1 MRHGKTINHLGRMAP
16 HRDALLQN
24 LAVSLIMHKR
34 INTTVAKAKAL
45 KRFVEPIITRSK
57 DDSMHNRRTAFAYL
71 QDKHAVKELFASVG
85 DKVASR
91 PGGYTRIIR
100 TGFRLGDAAEMC
112 MIELVDFN
120 ELMLAETQTRKTK
133 TRRSRAGKRSSGTGA
148 SVDATVDQVTLAAAA
163 LATNVVDTH
172 AVDVTDIEADA
183 QADSIA
189 TEVTPV
195 TEPVESGDS
204 AVDVEAGAVSEE
216 AASAASDHTD
226 PMATDSAADA
236 STVSPSDA
244 DVVAAADSPTE
255 PAADATPD
263 SSTDTNAGGTADS
276 GSAAADASSDS
287 SAD

>member
-120 ELMLAETQTRKTK
+120 ELMLSETQGRKTK
-133 TRRSRAGKRSSGTGA
+133 TRRSRSGRKSS
-148 SVDATVDQVTLAAAA
+148 
-163 LATNVVDTH
+163 
-172 AVDVTDIEADA
+172 
-183 QADSIA
+183 
-189 TEVTPV
+189 
-195 TEPVESGDS
+195 
-204 AVDVEAGAVSEE
+204 
-216 AASAASDHTD
+216 
-226 PMATDSAADA
+226 
-236 STVSPSDA
+236 
-244 DVVAAADSPTE
+244 
-255 PAADATPD
+255 
-263 SSTDTNAGGTADS
+263 DS
-276 GSAAADASSDS
+276 GSTDASAYTPSNSTATAGAAGVDAAAVYADAERGTSE
-287 SAD
+287 AETAEVGHA